1 MIQTGTTSTN
11 GLLYCQKARDLLDA
25 FSTTIREVITLH
37 EDQFQAVLASDDD
50 SERFDDL
57 IHMANERKRDAKYAY
72 LRHLEIHD
80 CSKIVPD
87 DLKRSG

>member
-1 MIQTGTTSTN
+1 VVQLN
-11 GLLYCQKARDLLDA
+11 GIIYCQQARDLLNA
-25 FSTTIREVITLH
+25 FSGVIREVITLH
-37 EDQFQAVLASDDD
+37 EAHFQAVICGDED
-50 SERFDDL
+50 SARFDDL

-72 LRHLEIHD
+72 LSHLDAHR